1 MDGMGKALCRRL
13 AGVCVV
19 AALAGCSTL
28 PNFNVLRE
36 PTDVPSV
43 EDVSKHV
50 QCELQGALAD
60 HKVQQMLSRATLTAT
75 PTLTMEVTN
84 QQGLAPVLNFIDPL
98 TDPKKNFTAMV
109 NGKLTGTQKRTIN
122 VGMALT
128 LNTKAKACSSEN
140 TARKGFSGIE
150 GDLGLKEIILAGL
163 ARREQFIYPIY
174 RKTEGKTMTSSL
186 TFGSTIEFT
195 LIYGL
200 GGAPKWTMTH
210 FSAPQANDGLLNVAR
225 TSKDTLT
232 IGFALTEPTVDDR
245 GNLVEPSEVD
255 LAPAVRAAED
265 NVTRMILQNILP
277 RP

>member
-1 MDGMGKALCRRL
+1 MNRPRKTLCSRL
-13 AGVCVV
+13 LGVCGF
-19 AALAGCSTL
+19 ALLAGCSTL

-36 PTDVPSV
+36 PTDVPTV

-50 QCELQGALAD
+50 QCELQAALAD
-60 HKVQQMLSRATLTAT
+60 KDLQKRLGGAVLVAT
-75 PTLTMEVTN
+75 PSLTLEVTN

-122 VGMALT
+122 VSMSLT
-128 LNTKAKACSSEN
+128 LNTGAKPCANE
-140 TARKGFSGIE
+140 TVARKGFSGIE
-150 GDLGLKEIILAGL
+150 GDLGLKEIMLSGL
-163 ARREQFIYPIY
+163 ARREQFIYPVY
-174 RKTEGKTMTSSL
+174 VKKEKDPGASSL

-210 FSAPQANDGLLNVAR
+210 FSAPQANDGLINVAR

-232 IGFALTEPTVDDR
+232 IGFALTEKTADAR
-245 GNLVEPSEVD
+245 GNFLEPSDAD
-255 LAPAVRAAED
+255 LAAAVRASED
-265 NVTRMILQNILP
+265 SVTRMILQSILP